1 MIMRRAAVFIPLG
14 IFLALAV
21 VFFFRIGG
29 DHTVVPSALI
39 GKPAPQI
46 ALPALEGAKVGG
58 FDPSSLKGNV
68 TLVNVWASW
77 CAPCRVEHPL
87 LTQLSKD
94 KRIRVVGINY
104 KDQPANAVRFLT
116 QLGNPFAAI
125 GTDGDGRAAIEWG
138 VYGVPETF
146 IVGRDGTI
154 RYKLVGP
161 ITPENLARVRAEIEK
176 ALAAN

>member
-1 MIMRRAAVFIPLG
+1 MRRAAVFIPLG

-21 VFFFRIGG
+21 VFFYRIGG

-58 FDPSSLKGNV
+58 FDPASLKGNV

-87 LTQLSKD
+87 LAQLSKD

-104 KDQPANAVRFLT
+104 KDQPINAVRFLT
-116 QLGNPFAAI
+116 AARRSNGAFTVSRRPSWSGATAPSATSWSDRSRRRI
-125 GTDGDGRAAIEWG
+125 LRG
-138 VYGVPETF
+138 F
-146 IVGRDGTI
+146 
-154 RYKLVGP
+154 
-161 ITPENLARVRAEIEK
+161 VRRSRRRWPLTSLSRQDPSPHISP
-176 ALAAN
+176 